1 MVDQK
6 VARPRASAQSK
17 VMLWIRTLIPPPA
30 SHPVTA
36 GNHECSARVRRE
48 SGRTA
53 YGRRRALR
61 LLRRRVR
68 PHLHPLAVPAL
79 PHEGQLLRRG
89 ATGGVRHHAR
99 AGARTPEP
107 TGVTDTLVVRPEQLL
122 DVVTGDLLTDRA
134 VVVEGDRIAAVVA
147 APEAPTDATVLDL
160 PGATLLPGLVD

>member
-1 MVDQK
+1 
-6 VARPRASAQSK
+6 
-17 VMLWIRTLIPPPA
+17 MLWIRTVMPPPS
-30 SHPVTA
+30 SHLRTA
-36 GNHECSARVRRE
+36 GNRETSARVCRVR
-48 SGRTA
+48 GHAA
-53 YGRRRALR
+53 YGPSRALR

-107 TGVTDTLVVRPEQLL
+107 TGVTGTLVVRPERLL

-147 APEAPTDATVLDL
+147 APETPADATVIDL
-160 PGATLLPGLVD
+160 PGATLLPGLVDCHAH